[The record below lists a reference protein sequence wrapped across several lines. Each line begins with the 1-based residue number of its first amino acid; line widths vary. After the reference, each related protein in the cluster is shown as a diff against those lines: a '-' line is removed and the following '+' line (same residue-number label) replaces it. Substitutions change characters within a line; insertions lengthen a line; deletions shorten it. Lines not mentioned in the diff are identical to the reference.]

1 MYWYVNKLLAKT
13 FNEKSIYENTPSEVL
28 KHLLDNYVYMHAKV
42 IVTVYASKCL
52 LNQKS
57 WHKNWYKIFPMKN
70 HVALHRSLMQ
80 ENTYEGSDT
89 NFSVKFQQ
97 LNMLW

>member
-1 MYWYVNKLLAKT
+1 MYWYVNKLLDKT

-57 WHKNWYKIFPMKN
+57 
-70 HVALHRSLMQ
+70 
-80 ENTYEGSDT
+80 
-89 NFSVKFQQ
+89 
-97 LNMLW
+97 

>member
-28 KHLLDNYVYMHAKV
+28 KYLLDNYVYMHAKV

-57 WHKNWYKIFPMKN
+57 
-70 HVALHRSLMQ
+70 
-80 ENTYEGSDT
+80 
-89 NFSVKFQQ
+89 
-97 LNMLW
+97 